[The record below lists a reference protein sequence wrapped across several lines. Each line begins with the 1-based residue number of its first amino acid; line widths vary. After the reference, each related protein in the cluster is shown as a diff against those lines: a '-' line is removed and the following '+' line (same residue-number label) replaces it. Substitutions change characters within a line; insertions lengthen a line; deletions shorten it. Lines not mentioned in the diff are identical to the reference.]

1 MLARSFQKGGSL
13 MSDNLSES
21 ATKVKTF
28 LQSTWNTI
36 LRFKEIAIV
45 LLVFLFIFL
54 LISMYATKLDKRVN
68 MLEQDNIVKAE
79 QLKKIEEARKD
90 ICQQLQM
97 LMQAQQ
103 DLQKENDK
111 LIKEAGRIEYK
122 KAIQIPDAD
131 VLDRLNALI
140 EDIRKRNS
148 D

>member
-1 MLARSFQKGGSL
+1 

-97 LMQAQQ
+97 LMQSQQ

>member
-1 MLARSFQKGGSL
+1 
-13 MSDNLSES
+13 MSDNLDQT

>member
-1 MLARSFQKGGSL
+1 
-13 MSDNLSES
+13 MSETLNENVSK
-21 ATKVKTF
+21 AKTF
-28 LQSTWNTI
+28 LQSLWAKI
-36 LRFKEIAIV
+36 QPFKEIAIV

-54 LISMYATKLDKRVN
+54 LISMYASKLEKRVN
-68 MLEQDNIVKAE
+68 MLEDRNIIITQ
-79 QLKKIEEARKD
+79 QLKRIEEARAE
-90 ICQQLQM
+90 IYIQLE
-97 LMQAQQ
+97 LLLQAQQ
-103 DLQKENDK
+103 DLQRENDK

>member
-1 MLARSFQKGGSL
+1 M
-13 MSDNLSES
+13 MSEILNENVSK
-21 ATKVKTF
+21 AKTF
-28 LQSTWNTI
+28 LQSLWAKI
-36 LRFKEIAIV
+36 QPFKEIAIV

-54 LISMYATKLDKRVN
+54 LISMYASKLEKRVN
-68 MLEQDNIVKAE
+68 MLEDRNIIITQ
-79 QLKKIEEARKD
+79 QLKRIEEARAE
-90 ICQQLQM
+90 IYIQLE
-97 LMQAQQ
+97 LLLQAQR
-103 DLQKENDK
+103 DLQRENDK

>member
-1 MLARSFQKGGSL
+1 

-122 KAIQIPDAD
+122 KAIQIPNAD

>member
-1 MLARSFQKGGSL
+1 
-13 MSDNLSES
+13 MSDNLSKS

>member
-1 MLARSFQKGGSL
+1 

-28 LQSTWNTI
+28 LQSTWDTI

>member
-1 MLARSFQKGGSL
+1 

>member
-1 MLARSFQKGGSL
+1 
-13 MSDNLSES
+13 MSDTLNENVN
-21 ATKVKTF
+21 KVKTF
-28 LQSTWNTI
+28 LQSLWAKI
-36 LRFKEIAIV
+36 QPFKEIAIV

-54 LISMYATKLDKRVN
+54 LISMYASKLEKRVN
-68 MLEQDNIVKAE
+68 MLEQDNIIKAE

-90 ICQQLQM
+90 ICQQLQI
-97 LMQAQQ
+97 LMQAQR
-103 DLQKENDK
+103 DLQRENDK

>member
-1 MLARSFQKGGSL
+1 
-13 MSDNLSES
+13 MSETLNENVNK
-21 ATKVKTF
+21 AKTF
-28 LQSTWNTI
+28 LQSLWAKI
-36 LRFKEIAIV
+36 QPFKEIAIV

-54 LISMYATKLDKRVN
+54 LISMYASKLEKRVN
-68 MLEQDNIVKAE
+68 MLEDRNLIITQ
-79 QLKKIEEARKD
+79 QLKRIEEARAE
-90 ICQQLQM
+90 IYSQLE
-97 LMQAQQ
+97 LLLQAQR
-103 DLQKENDK
+103 DLQRENDK

>member
-1 MLARSFQKGGSL
+1 

-148 D
+148 N

>member
-1 MLARSFQKGGSL
+1 
-13 MSDNLSES
+13 MSDILNENVN
-21 ATKVKTF
+21 KFKTF
-28 LQSTWNTI
+28 LQSLWTKI
-36 LRFKEIAIV
+36 QPFKEIAIV

-54 LISMYATKLDKRVN
+54 LISMYASKLDKRVN
-68 MLEQDNIVKAE
+68 MLEQDNAVKTE
-79 QLKKIEEARKD
+79 QLRKIEEARKD
-90 ICQQLQM
+90 ICQQLQI

-103 DLQKENDK
+103 DLQRENDK

-122 KAIQIPDAD
+122 KVIQIPDAD

>member
-1 MLARSFQKGGSL
+1 
-13 MSDNLSES
+13 MSDTLNENVSK
-21 ATKVKTF
+21 AKTF
-28 LQSTWNTI
+28 LQSLWAKI
-36 LRFKEIAIV
+36 QPFKEIAIV

-54 LISMYATKLDKRVN
+54 LISMYASKLEKRVN
-68 MLEQDNIVKAE
+68 MLEDRNFVITQ
-79 QLKKIEEARKD
+79 QLKRIEEARAE
-90 ICQQLQM
+90 IYSQLE
-97 LMQAQQ
+97 LLLQAQR
-103 DLQKENDK
+103 DLQRENDK

>member
-1 MLARSFQKGGSL
+1 
-13 MSDNLSES
+13 MSETLNENVNK
-21 ATKVKTF
+21 AKTF
-28 LQSTWNTI
+28 LQSLWAKI
-36 LRFKEIAIV
+36 QPFKEIAIV

-54 LISMYATKLDKRVN
+54 LISMYASKLEKRVN
-68 MLEQDNIVKAE
+68 MLEQDNIIKAE

-90 ICQQLQM
+90 ICQQLQI
-97 LMQAQQ
+97 LMQAQR
-103 DLQKENDK
+103 DLQRENDK

>member
-1 MLARSFQKGGSL
+1 
-13 MSDNLSES
+13 MSETLNENVNK
-21 ATKVKTF
+21 AKTF
-28 LQSTWNTI
+28 LQSLWAKI
-36 LRFKEIAIV
+36 QPFKEIAIV

-54 LISMYATKLDKRVN
+54 LISMYASKLEKRVN
-68 MLEQDNIVKAE
+68 MLEQDNIIKAE
-79 QLKKIEEARKD
+79 QLRKIEEARKD
-90 ICQQLQM
+90 ICQQLQI

-103 DLQKENDK
+103 DLQRENDK

>member
-1 MLARSFQKGGSL
+1 

-68 MLEQDNIVKAE
+68 MLEIENNVKAE
-79 QLKKIEEARKD
+79 QLRKIEEARVD
-90 ICQQLQM
+90 ICRQLQI
-97 LMQAQQ
+97 LMEAQTE
-103 DLQKENDK
+103 LQKENDK

-122 KAIQIPDAD
+122 KVIQIPDAD

>member
-1 MLARSFQKGGSL
+1 M
-13 MSDNLSES
+13 MSDTLNENVN
-21 ATKVKTF
+21 KFKTF
-28 LQSTWNTI
+28 LQSLWTKI
-36 LRFKEIAIV
+36 QPFKEIAIV

-54 LISMYATKLDKRVN
+54 LIGMYASKLDKRVN
-68 MLEQDNIVKAE
+68 MLEQDNAVKAE
-79 QLKKIEEARKD
+79 QLRKIEEARKD
-90 ICQQLQM
+90 ICQQLQI

-103 DLQKENDK
+103 DLQRENDK

-122 KAIQIPDAD
+122 KVIQIPDAD

>member
-1 MLARSFQKGGSL
+1 

-122 KAIQIPDAD
+122 KVIQIPDAD

>member
-1 MLARSFQKGGSL
+1 
-13 MSDNLSES
+13 MSDTLNENVSK
-21 ATKVKTF
+21 AKTF
-28 LQSTWNTI
+28 LQSLWTKMQP
-36 LRFKEIAIV
+36 FKEIAIV

-54 LISMYATKLDKRVN
+54 LISMYASKLEKRVN
-68 MLEQDNIVKAE
+68 MLEDRNFVITQ
-79 QLKKIEEARKD
+79 QLKRIEEARAE
-90 ICQQLQM
+90 IYSQLE
-97 LMQAQQ
+97 LLLQAQR
-103 DLQKENDK
+103 DLQRENDK

>member
-1 MLARSFQKGGSL
+1 M
-13 MSDNLSES
+13 MSEILNENVSK
-21 ATKVKTF
+21 AKTF
-28 LQSTWNTI
+28 LQSLWAKI
-36 LRFKEIAIV
+36 QPFKEIAIV

-54 LISMYATKLDKRVN
+54 LISMYASKLDNRVK
-68 MLEQDNIVKAE
+68 MLEQDNIIKAE
-79 QLKKIEEARKD
+79 QLRKIEEARKD
-90 ICQQLQM
+90 ICQQLQI

-103 DLQKENDK
+103 DLQRENDK

>member
-1 MLARSFQKGGSL
+1 
-13 MSDNLSES
+13 MSDTLNENVSK
-21 ATKVKTF
+21 AKTF
-28 LQSTWNTI
+28 LQSLWAKMQP
-36 LRFKEIAIV
+36 FKEIAIV

-54 LISMYATKLDKRVN
+54 LISMYASKLEKRVN
-68 MLEQDNIVKAE
+68 MLEDRNFVITQ
-79 QLKKIEEARKD
+79 QLKRIEEARAE
-90 ICQQLQM
+90 IYSQLE
-97 LMQAQQ
+97 LLLQAQR
-103 DLQKENDK
+103 DLQRENDK

>member
-1 MLARSFQKGGSL
+1 

-54 LISMYATKLDKRVN
+54 LISMYATRLDKRVN

>member
-1 MLARSFQKGGSL
+1 

-103 DLQKENDK
+103 DLQKANDK

>member
-1 MLARSFQKGGSL
+1 
-13 MSDNLSES
+13 MSETLNENVSK
-21 ATKVKTF
+21 AKTF
-28 LQSTWNTI
+28 LQSLWAKI
-36 LRFKEIAIV
+36 QPFKEIAIV

-54 LISMYATKLDKRVN
+54 LISMYESKLEKRVN
-68 MLEQDNIVKAE
+68 MLEDRNIIITQ
-79 QLKKIEEARKD
+79 QLKRIEEARAE
-90 ICQQLQM
+90 IYIQLE
-97 LMQAQQ
+97 LLLQAQQ
-103 DLQKENDK
+103 DLQRENDK

>member
-1 MLARSFQKGGSL
+1 
-13 MSDNLSES
+13 MSDNLGQT